1 MMQKKTTNQAKKH
14 TETGLSSKL
23 ELIEIKEQCITSFWI
38 GITG

>member
-1 MMQKKTTNQAKKH
+1 MMQKKSTKQKRQH
-14 TETGLSSKL
+14 TETGLGSKL